1 MLVIEECK
9 NSKAVTIFLRG
20 GNAMIIAE
28 AKRSIHDAICVVRS
42 LVKVSHFSLSLCQT
56 NCNVL
61 IHVLFACRTIALSM
75 VAVPLKLAA
84 AWL

>member
-1 MLVIEECK
+1 MFALLFSKTLLINVFFAAFGTSKDKMLVIEECK

-42 LVKVSHFSLSLCQT
+42 LIKVTTLQA
-56 NCNVL
+56 
-61 IHVLFACRTIALSM
+61 FANYM
-75 VAVPLKLAA
+75 F
-84 AWL
+84 